1 MHHLPSRHLS
11 SQYQR
16 AVSMNSFEPHRAALV
31 LITAALLCAGLIVLL
46 RPMLQRYALT
56 RPNARSSHVVPTP
69 QGAGVAV
76 VAATL
81 SVAAVCAIA
90 MNIVIPAVL
99 FGATLF
105 MAVVGFV
112 DDIKPIQVLPRLLL
126 QAAAVGIVLFAAP
139 ANLRIVPAFPILVE
153 RALLLFAGL
162 WFINLVNF
170 MDGLDLMTVAELVP
184 ITGTLIVLGWLG
196 ELPALPALIAA
207 ALCGAML
214 GFAPFNRPVAK
225 VFLGDVGSLPI
236 GLLLGWCLLQL
247 AWHHQLAA
255 ALLLPLYYLAD
266 ATLTLLRRMAR
277 REPFWAAHR
286 THFYQR
292 ATDNGFTVPRV
303 IREVF
308 LLNLVLAALAMIA
321 AATDTVT
328 VGAISL
334 LAGTLAVALV
344 LYRFSRKLPS

>member
-1 MHHLPSRHLS
+1 
-11 SQYQR
+11 
-16 AVSMNSFEPHRAALV
+16 MNSLEPHRATLAL
-31 LITAALLCAGLIVLL
+31 LAAALLCAALIMLL
-46 RPMLQRYALT
+46 RPLLQRYALA

-69 QGAGVAV
+69 QGAGIAV
-76 VAATL
+76 IAATV
-81 SVAAVCAIA
+81 SVAAAYAIA
-90 MNIVIPAVL
+90 MNIEIPALLFVAVL
-99 FGATLF
+99 FLA
-105 MAVVGFV
+105 AVGFA
-112 DDIKPIQVLPRLLL
+112 DDIRPIQVLPRLVL
-126 QAAAVGIVLFAAP
+126 QAIAVGIVVFAAP
-139 ANLRIVPAFPILVE
+139 ADLRIVPAVPILLE

-162 WFINLVNF
+162 WFVNLVNF

-196 ELPALPALIAA
+196 ELPALPTLIAT
-207 ALCGAML
+207 ALCGATL
-214 GFAPFNRPVAK
+214 GFAPFNRPVAM

-247 AWHHQLAA
+247 AWHHEVAA

-303 IREVF
+303 IGEVF
-308 LLNLVLAALAMIA
+308 LLNLALAALAVIA
-321 AATDTVT
+321 AATGTAAAGAVT
-328 VGAISL
+328 L
-334 LAGTLAVALV
+334 LAGALAVAIV
-344 LYRFSRKLPS
+344 LYRFSRKQSS